1 MSLYTTGHPVVD
13 KIASL
18 NIEGNVIPANWFNT
32 FKLENGKPDTNA
44 VILLSEIVYWHRP
57 TIVRDEDSGHIV
69 SVKKKFKADLLQR
82 SYQAA
87 TTC

>member
-57 TIVRDEDSGHIV
+57 TIVRDEDS
-69 SVKKKFKADLLQR
+69 
-82 SYQAA
+82 
-87 TTC
+87 

>member
-32 FKLENGKPDTNA
+32 FKLEMESPIQMRSFCFQKLFIGI
-44 VILLSEIVYWHRP
+44 VRLLSVMKILG
-57 TIVRDEDSGHIV
+57 I
-69 SVKKKFKADLLQR
+69 
-82 SYQAA
+82 
-87 TTC
+87 